1 MTNIGKVVDNFSA
14 NLVGKLLKKVELVE
28 KEKNSN
34 LGLLKSLLK
43 ETVHEESRT
52 LKRVLFCLGK
62 GNNDLVD
69 IIFTGMEDR
78 NEEQK

>member
-1 MTNIGKVVDNFSA
+1 MGNLDKVIKDFSN
-14 NLVGKLLKKVELVE
+14 NLVGKLLRKVELVE

-69 IIFTGMEDR
+69 IIFTGMEEKD
-78 NEEQK
+78 EQ